1 MVVCLK
7 MNISQ
12 FEINGSQMQF
22 NRNSDFMLSI
32 MMAGS
37 LQLGIFLPRA
47 TDRSERGVGVGVQG
61 AQPRSIMRTL
71 SGFSVWGNPCVL
83 TSGRDLLVSETTA
96 LRQRQAL
103 LDSADLHADTGGWAR
118 LRIVLYNPDGN
129 SSDEGA
135 SSGNEG
141 PEMWDP
147 DQPSATNADWF
158 SDEGDESDDGSA
170 HSDGV
175 HHHLNLIDDMAAA
188 VDGAATHHATNEDQA
203 ILPAS
208 AHNFAVNGDND
219 AGGFSPVRSSTA
231 SEVGSESDSDHDKDE
246 RAAQAATVAEHWT
259 KKKKARVVVESD
271 EEADSD

>member
-1 MVVCLK
+1 M
-7 MNISQ
+7 
-12 FEINGSQMQF
+12 
-22 NRNSDFMLSI
+22 
-32 MMAGS
+32 
-37 LQLGIFLPRA
+37 
-47 TDRSERGVGVGVQG
+47 QG

-103 LDSADLHADTGGWAR
+103 LDSAELHADTAGAGGWAR
-118 LRIVLYNPDGN
+118 LRIVLYNPDGNSSDEGASSGNEPDGN

-158 SDEGDESDDGSA
+158 SDDGDESDDGSA

-188 VDGAATHHATNEDQA
+188 VDGAATHHATNGDQA
-203 ILPAS
+203 SLPAS
-208 AHNFAVNGDND
+208 AHNFAVNGDPS
-219 AGGFSPVRSSTA
+219 AASGFSPVRSSTS
-231 SEVGSESDSDHDKDE
+231 SEVGSESDSDHDEDE

>member
-1 MVVCLK
+1 MVVYLK

-12 FEINGSQMQF
+12 FEINQSQMQF
-22 NRNSDFMLSI
+22 NRSSDYPLSI
-32 MMAGS
+32 MMAVCNWES
-37 LQLGIFLPRA
+37 FSPRA

-103 LDSADLHADTGGWAR
+103 LDSAELHADTAGAGGWAR
-118 LRIVLYNPDGN
+118 LRIVLYNPDGNSSDEGASSCNEPDGN

-158 SDEGDESDDGSA
+158 SDDGDESDDGSA

-188 VDGAATHHATNEDQA
+188 VDGD
-203 ILPAS
+203 PS
-208 AHNFAVNGDND
+208 
-219 AGGFSPVRSSTA
+219 GFSPVRS
-231 SEVGSESDSDHDKDE
+231 
-246 RAAQAATVAEHWT
+246 
-259 KKKKARVVVESD
+259 
-271 EEADSD
+271 

>member
-12 FEINGSQMQF
+12 FEINGSQIQF

-103 LDSADLHADTGGWAR
+103 LDSAELHADTAGAGGWAR

-188 VDGAATHHATNEDQA
+188 VDGD
-203 ILPAS
+203 PS
-208 AHNFAVNGDND
+208 
-219 AGGFSPVRSSTA
+219 GFSPVRSSTS
-231 SEVGSESDSDHDKDE
+231 SEVGSESDSDHDEDE
-246 RAAQAATVAEHWT
+246 RAAQAATVAEHWA